1 MASQSIEASIV
12 WSSSLMA
19 NGGGACRFIGM
30 RNGRGIRSRRNIWGS
45 SPLRKKQRQK
55 TAGALTASRSPGS
68 CAPAFFE
75 CQRHGYE
82 GKLQRSEDLR
92 EAGTTTARERPRN
105 LSQRLSASRQ
115 RHPEPETKLFLRGIG
130 QGEKDAIVDGDA
142 AGEER
147 RRDCA

>member
-45 SPLRKKQRQK
+45 STLRKKQRQK
-55 TAGALTASRSPGS
+55 RAGALTASRSPGS
-68 CAPAFFE
+68 WAPAFFE

-82 GKLQRSEDLR
+82 GKLSGLKTFATRAL
-92 EAGTTTARERPRN
+92 PRQESDHVTFRN
-105 LSQRLSASRQ
+105 R
-115 RHPEPETKLFLRGIG
+115 EPETKLFLRGIG
-130 QGEKDAIVDGDA
+130 QG
-142 AGEER
+142 
-147 RRDCA
+147 